1 MGEDAGRVGKACL
14 PSVSGCSGAN
24 ARREKRGF
32 ALDHCVASLPAG
44 RGFRWAKH
52 EAAVRGDRVRLTA
65 ACSQPGDY
73 ASGQNSGSEY
83 DSHCLEGFLLDGVP
97 GVIDCVFGG
106 VAPLFHGF
114 HR

>member
-1 MGEDAGRVGKACL
+1 VPAFGVWLQRCERPAREARICAGPLRRVA
-14 PSVSGCSGAN
+14 P
-24 ARREKRGF
+24 
-32 ALDHCVASLPAG
+32 G
-44 RGFRWAKH
+44 RAGFRWAKH

-65 ACSQPGDY
+65 ACYQPGYY